1 MKANDLPETKQPY
14 LPDDRTRRI
23 SAVLGAIDDLVQ
35 QMSAGHTAAFLEIGI
50 TMPQAKMLYLV
61 ATDDGVRMSALASRL
76 GVTLSTVSGLVDRL
90 VDGGLVDRHDDPA
103 DRRQVVLA
111 VTPQGARQLERF
123 RDLNSRQMGD
133 LLGTLGDAD
142 LATVSRAITILTRAA
157 AQMPHP
163 PGPPGVAGP
172 TSAIVRPISPPA
184 DRPAIDSGG
193 ASTSVSHQ
201 AERDHS

>member
-1 MKANDLPETKQPY
+1 MPETKQPY
-14 LPDDRTRRI
+14 VPDDRTRRI
-23 SAVLGAIDDLVQ
+23 SAVLDAIDDLVQ
-35 QMSAGHTAAFLEIGI
+35 HMSAGHNAAFLEIGI

-61 ATDDGVRMSALASRL
+61 ASDGGVRMSALASRL

-111 VTPQGARQLERF
+111 LTPQGARQLERF
-123 RDLNSRQMGD
+123 RDLNARQMGD
-133 LLGTLGDAD
+133 LLGTLGDPD

-163 PGPPGVAGP
+163 PGPPGVADP
-172 TSAIVRPISPPA
+172 TSATVRPISPPA

-193 ASTSVSHQ
+193 APAGVSHQ
-201 AERDHS
+201 AERDHP